1 MVDQLLALRLRF
13 VAPCSQAAII
23 TSLAAGKATGK
34 AGLATLA
41 TLALLQS
48 IADEVASCL
57 SSAAPIPNSTTA
69 FSRGD
74 HSRVEAFRFLLA
86 MS

>member
-1 MVDQLLALRLRF
+1 M
-13 VAPCSQAAII
+13 
-23 TSLAAGKATGK
+23 AAGKA
-34 AGLATLA
+34 ALA

-57 SSAAPIPNSTTA
+57 SSAAPIPYSTTA

-74 HSRVEAFRFLLA
+74 HSHVEAYRFLLA
-86 MS
+86 MN